1 MLLSVAERML
11 NEQIASSTAARERLA
26 GLDGKRF
33 AVVVNGTDL
42 RIVIEASG
50 GELKVS
56 RSRTGDCDVE
66 LTASAFDLL
75 KLASA
80 AGLSDLKS
88 TGAVVNG
95 NVDVADA
102 FADLLRLAKPDFED
116 FIADWIGDMPAHA
129 VGSAVRGLRRFGERA
144 ERAFEQNLAEYLQEE
159 KPTLVPPPLARHFGS
174 EVDRIRDDV
183 DRAERRVEGLERRMR
198 KRVR

>member
-1 MLLSVAERML
+1 MLLSFAERML

-26 GLDGKRF
+26 GLEAKRF
-33 AVVVNGTDL
+33 AVVVKGMDL
-42 RIVIEASG
+42 RIVIECSEG
-50 GELKVS
+50 RLKVS
-56 RSRTGDCDVE
+56 KSQTAECDVE
-66 LTASAFDLL
+66 LTASAFDLV
-75 KLASA
+75 KLASS
-80 AGLSDLKS
+80 AGLADLKS

-95 NVDVADA
+95 NIDVADA
-102 FADLLRLAKPDFED
+102 FADLMRLAKPDFED

-129 VGSAVRGLRRFGERA
+129 VGSAARELRRFGARA

-159 KPTLVPPPLARHFGS
+159 DPTLVSPPLARHFGR

-198 KRVR
+198 KRAR